1 MTTIGS
7 ATRSGLGIADV
18 RVAAERIS
26 GLVRRTPLLALGSN
40 LLVKG
45 EHRQHGGS
53 FKLRGAANAMVVLR
67 PAAVVTGSSG
77 NHGIAVATIGA
88 ACDIP
93 VTVVMAAG
101 TSEAK
106 ARAIRARGARVVH
119 VEGGVT
125 ERERRARSIADRT
138 GAVYLPSSDH
148 ELVVAGAGTVG
159 LEVAEDAPDIT
170 TIFVPTGGGGLLAG
184 VCLAV
189 DAFDNPVRV
198 VGVEPVHTRR
208 YAISIAAG
216 GPVELPPSSTIADGL
231 RGQRPGAV
239 PLPIIRRRV
248 DELIGV
254 TDDAIVHAL
263 GVLRAAGVAAEP
275 SGAVALAGA
284 MQAGCGGHAVAVV
297 SGGNTSEVLSAAPRT
312 FDERKHN
319 DYNYRRV

>member
-1 MTTIGS
+1 MATIETT
-7 ATRSGLGIADV
+7 ARSGLGIADV

-26 GLVRRTPLLALGSN
+26 RLVRRTPLLALGPD
-40 LLVKG
+40 LLLKG

-53 FKLRGAANAMVVLR
+53 FKLRGAANAMLVLR
-67 PAAVVTGSSG
+67 PTEVVTGSSG

-88 ACDIP
+88 ACDVP

-106 ARAIRARGARVVH
+106 ARAIRARGAQVVRVD
-119 VEGGVT
+119 GGVA
-125 ERERRARSIADRT
+125 ERERRARSIADQS

-148 ELVVAGAGTVG
+148 GLVVAGAGTVG
-159 LEVAEDAPDIT
+159 LEVAEDAPGVT

-189 DAFDNPVRV
+189 DALDHPVRV
-198 VGVEPVHTRR
+198 VGVEPAHTRR
-208 YAISIAAG
+208 YALSIAAG
-216 GPVELPPSSTIADGL
+216 APVELPPSTTIADGL

-239 PLPIIRRRV
+239 PLPIVRRRV

-254 TDDAIVHAL
+254 TDDAIVQAL
-263 GVLRAAGVAAEP
+263 GVLRGVGIAAEP

-284 MQAGCGGHAVAVV
+284 MQSRYVGRTVAVV
-297 SGGNTSEVLSAAPRT
+297 SGGNTPEALSAGSQAREERT
-312 FDERKHN
+312 AE
-319 DYNYRRV
+319 